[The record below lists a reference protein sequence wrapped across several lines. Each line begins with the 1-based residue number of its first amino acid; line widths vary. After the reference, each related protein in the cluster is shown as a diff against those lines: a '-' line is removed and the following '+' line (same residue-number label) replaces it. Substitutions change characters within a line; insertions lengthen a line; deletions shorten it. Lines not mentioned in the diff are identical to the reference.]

1 MKNSLFLFLLV
12 IAACLLFEYFD
23 SPLAPRKPVT
33 LTMWHVYGSQTGSP
47 MNDLVERFNRT
58 VGKEQGI
65 TVNVTSVS
73 NSSAIHDALIDSAR
87 RVPGSGE
94 LPDLF
99 TCYPKTLLAMGSD
112 LVMDWNGWFSEA
124 ERGEYVPRFLEEGR
138 IDGKQ
143 LAFPIAKSTDVL
155 FVNAT
160 IFDRFAGDTGG
171 SYEDLA
177 SWEGF
182 FRVSRLYHAWS
193 GGKPFFMYSSWLHY
207 AMLNTASFG
216 ESLFRDGKINWGDT
230 FRRVWEP
237 LAEAG
242 VAGEICLLKGYAT
255 TAMMTGAVVCGLEST
270 ASIMYYKDTVTF
282 PDNTSLPLRLKVLP
296 MPVFEDGK
304 PFAVQRGVSL
314 CALRST
320 PEKEQAAYVFC
331 KWITEEET
339 NLGFVIS
346 AGYLPVKTEAYQRL
360 LDGKR
365 PAFPDESY
373 RSLYEAVG
381 VLHAGYT
388 FFIPPLFDEYGSTE
402 KAFSASLRS
411 IFAEGRARRE
421 REGAVFSAPAAWS
434 LAAMRERVQ

>member
-1 MKNSLFLFLLV
+1 MKNSLFLFLFLIV
-12 IAACLLFEYFD
+12 ACLVFEYFD

-33 LTMWHVYGSQTGSP
+33 LTMWHVYGSQTSSP
-47 MNDLVERFNRT
+47 MNDLVEQFNRT
-58 VGKEQGI
+58 VGKEQDI

-112 LVMDWNGWFSEA
+112 LVMDWNGWFSET
-124 ERGEYVPRFLEEGR
+124 ERREYVPRFLEEGR

-160 IFDRFAGDTGG
+160 IFDRFAADTGV
-171 SYEDLA
+171 SYNDLA

-182 FRVSRLYHAWS
+182 FRASRLYYAWS

-207 AMLNTASFG
+207 AMLNTESFG
-216 ESLFRDGKINWGDT
+216 AALFREGEINWGDT
-230 FRRVWEP
+230 FRRIWEP

-242 VAGEICLLKGYAT
+242 VSGEVCLLKGYAT
-255 TAMMTGAVVCGLEST
+255 TAMMTGEVVCGLEST

-282 PDNTSLPLRLKVLP
+282 PNNTSLPLRLKVLP
-296 MPVFEDGK
+296 MPVFQGGR

-320 PEKEQAAYVFC
+320 PEKEHAASVFC
-331 KWITEEET
+331 KWLTKVEN
-339 NLGFVIS
+339 NLSFVIS
-346 AGYLPVKTEAYQRL
+346 AGYLPVKTEAYQKL
-360 LDGKR
+360 LDGKH
-365 PAFPDESY
+365 PAFPGERY
-373 RSLYEAVG
+373 HSLYEAVNA
-381 VLHAGYT
+381 LHTGYT

-402 KAFSASLRS
+402 KAFSATLRS
-411 IFAEGRARRE
+411 VLAEGRDRRE
-421 REGAVFSAPAAWS
+421 REGTAFSSPAAWS
-434 LAAMRERVQ
+434 LAAMRERLR